1 VMLDPDLFKMALDVA
16 RGFHRRL
23 PRNIQL
29 ADLEQAA
36 VIGLLDGLRRSPDG
50 TGPAWEWYLRCRI
63 RGEIIDELR
72 RQDWLGRRRA
82 GRVAPRMLHLED
94 LGPSWEDIMPGND
107 VSAEE
112 TAITRLDAAKAW
124 AAPLGA
130 RDTRIMRACF
140 ERNRRQKDVGVD
152 ERVSE
157 ARVSQCVSR
166 SLDGMRC
173 HLTGDEPPLR
183 VPTATALALW
193 KRQVET

>member
-1 VMLDPDLFKMALDVA
+1 MLDPDLVKMALDTA
-16 RGFHRRL
+16 RGFSRRL
-23 PRNIQL
+23 PRSIQL

-72 RQDWLGRRRA
+72 RQDWAGRRRS
-82 GRVAPRMLHLED
+82 GRVVPRMQHLED
-94 LGPSWEDIMPGND
+94 LGPGWEDFMPGND

-112 TAITRLDAAKAW
+112 TAINRLDAAKAW
-124 AAPLGA
+124 SAPLAA
-130 RDTRIMRACF
+130 RDIRIMRGCF
-140 ERNRRQKDVGVD
+140 QRNLRQKDVGAV

-157 ARVSQCVSR
+157 ARISQRVAR

-173 HLTGDEPPLR
+173 HLTGDDPPLR
-183 VPTATALALW
+183 VPTATAVALW
-193 KRQVET
+193 KRQVER